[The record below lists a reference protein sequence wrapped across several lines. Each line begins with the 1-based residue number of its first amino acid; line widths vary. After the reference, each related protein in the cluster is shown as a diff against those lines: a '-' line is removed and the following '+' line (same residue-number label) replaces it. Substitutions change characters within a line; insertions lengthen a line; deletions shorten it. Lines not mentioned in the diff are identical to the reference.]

1 MERKVKAK
9 RLSVIIGLAFVAIVS
24 AFIALVGFTAERS
37 YAAKDFDYYVVVDSG
52 GNFAGVNSRNNA
64 NGAVVISGKEQPA
77 SKTTNAPIISY
88 VFENGGIDVS
98 EINGLFCQIEIGS
111 GGNQF
116 AWFYVESSEGV
127 LYRVKIDGATAYN
140 TNNTAVNVKGTATTG
155 FNFTL
160 PKSKYTI
167 YFPTSDFVSSGK
179 VIPGSGA
186 TAPSANSVISGGTVI
201 TALHYVIRSNSS
213 AAALDPS
220 RQITVSTIGGVKINA
235 DNPGESVLTRCFE
248 SPSLVSTAD
257 SSAVADVNFGDM
269 KNGGRVYA
277 KYCLN
282 SGANFITTGTELDL
296 LQYTRN
302 NVNLTVKYAD
312 DYGKTIT
319 EPQSGNSTVVQSLSF
334 DAEKG
339 GFAYDI
345 TELYCDISGY
355 AKTDDAVLTGTAYNE
370 TEITLVYRPLTRIKS
385 VSAVLQD
392 RIAMRF
398 NVEIAD
404 EVKKTATVSINEIT
418 DMKAADGTDNGDG
431 SYCFVY
437 KINAA
442 EMTKNI
448 NIKVENGTE
457 TSEEKNYSFREY
469 ADKLLNAETSS
480 DSLKSLIKAT
490 LNYGACAQ
498 VYFGVNVEELANSVL
513 EESEKTVETDSIENA
528 VKSKTGELPTE
539 VEEVRFSLS
548 CKDSIVFNFYLL
560 VAADSDLSA
569 VTLKIDGQDF
579 NPEEAGNGWYCK
591 STELAPA
598 ELSDEITFTV
608 GESIITV
615 NAYAYFETCLNS
627 TDGNLVNLVKSM
639 YIYAEYAKAYFNLG

>member
-9 RLSVIIGLAFVAIVS
+9 RLSVIVGLAFAAIVS

-37 YAAKDFDYYVVVDSG
+37 YAAKDFDYYVVVDSS
-52 GNFAGVNSRNNA
+52 GNFAGVNLTDSTGGALTFAGDGRTEKTDYDVMITYEIDNLEKSSTNGILIRIDRSMATADLNPRMLLETSDGILYRLFYNA
-64 NGAVVISGKEQPA
+64 NDS
-77 SKTTNAPIISY
+77 
-88 VFENGGIDVS
+88 F
-98 EINGLFCQIEIGS
+98 IN
-111 GGNQF
+111 
-116 AWFYVESSEGV
+116 
-127 LYRVKIDGATAYN
+127 IDGTSLDTSEWKSSTTFSTPKQMN
-140 TNNTAVNVKGTATTG
+140 GTFFIPWGSINASG
-155 FNFTL
+155 TL
-160 PKSKYTI
+160 MPDSE
-167 YFPTSDFVSSGK
+167 
-179 VIPGSGA
+179 A
-186 TAPSANSVISGGTVI
+186 TAPAAGSAVPNGTVFTRFHFI
-201 TALHYVIRSNSS
+201 VQTRTASQLQV
-213 AAALDPS
+213 
-220 RQITVSTIGGVKINA
+220 
-235 DNPGESVLTRCFE
+235 TR
-248 SPSLVSTAD
+248 STAIGAIATVRRNTEDLSASVVTSLLDVGSLSYTVD
-257 SSAVADVNFGDM
+257 SSATADVNLGDM
-269 KNGGRVYA
+269 KNGSTVYS
-277 KYCLN
+277 KY
-282 SGANFITTGTELDL
+282 TTDGSFNVSQDENTLSAMTF
-296 LQYTRN
+296 TRN
-302 NVNLTVKYAD
+302 AAEITVECKDDSGNSVGNNLTVRA
-312 DYGKTIT
+312 
-319 EPQSGNSTVVQSLSF
+319 
-334 DAEKG
+334 
-339 GFAYDI
+339 AYDK
-345 TELYCDISGY
+345 TNGNFPFDISGIIPEINGY
-355 AKTDDAVLTGTAYNE
+355 TFDSELSDSLSGVINGNTK
-370 TEITLVYRPLTRIKS
+370 ITLVYRPLTRIKS

-398 NVEIAD
+398 NVVIAD
-404 EVKKTATVSINEIT
+404 EVKETATVSINEIT

-498 VYFGVNVEELANSVL
+498 VYFGVNAEELANSVL

-528 VKSKTGELPTE
+528 VKSKTGELPPE

-560 VAADSDLSA
+560 VTADSDLSA

-608 GESIITV
+608 GESLITV